1 LIVRRSTPTFPVSG
15 EEWATRFSALAER
28 VEDVLLVEREAEVE
42 AKQFGGARVTSG
54 QFVHTLDPL
63 SE

>member
-1 LIVRRSTPTFPVSG
+1 
-15 EEWATRFSALAER
+15 LAER

>member
-1 LIVRRSTPTFPVSG
+1 MVRRSTPTFPISW
-15 EEWATRFSALAER
+15 EEWATRFSALAEA
-28 VEDVLLVEREAEVE
+28 VEDVLLVEREAEVK

-54 QFVHTLDPL
+54 QFVRTLDAL